1 MATLTSHHCVQVLSD
16 GQCRRTVL
24 YSLRNCHGRRRARRE
39 RPFPGGQPRRHR
51 VPERLYGGG
60 DVINLLD
67 RRLYTFAQVDDLLSL
82 SPSTAQ
88 RWIDGYSRQGKD
100 YRPVVRRNSTGIAVA
115 TWGEFVSV
123 AS

>member
-1 MATLTSHHCVQVLSD
+1 M
-16 GQCRRTVL
+16 
-24 YSLRNCHGRRRARRE
+24 
-39 RPFPGGQPRRHR
+39 PM
-51 VPERLYGGG
+51 G

-123 AS
+123 ASYLSSSRWGSDAALEARLRAVAMNSKRRIHLRPPVFGSNPGARNRGPRAG

>member
-1 MATLTSHHCVQVLSD
+1 M
-16 GQCRRTVL
+16 
-24 YSLRNCHGRRRARRE
+24 
-39 RPFPGGQPRRHR
+39 PM
-51 VPERLYGGG
+51 G

-115 TWGEFVSV
+115 TWGEFVECRFLAEFRHAGVPMAAHEARLRAV
-123 AS
+123 AR

>member
-1 MATLTSHHCVQVLSD
+1 M
-16 GQCRRTVL
+16 
-24 YSLRNCHGRRRARRE
+24 
-39 RPFPGGQPRRHR
+39 PM
-51 VPERLYGGG
+51 G

-100 YRPVVRRNSTGIAVA
+100 YLRLCDEIRRV
-115 TWGEFVSV
+115 
-123 AS
+123 